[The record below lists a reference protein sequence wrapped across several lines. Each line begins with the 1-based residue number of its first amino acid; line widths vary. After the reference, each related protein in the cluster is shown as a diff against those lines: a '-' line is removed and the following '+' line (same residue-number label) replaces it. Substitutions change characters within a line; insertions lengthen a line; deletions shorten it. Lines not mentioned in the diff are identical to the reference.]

1 MPLSMVQIGENRVI
15 QKVTGKDETK
25 RFLESLGFVVG
36 CNITVVSELSGNM
49 IINIKDTRVAINK
62 SMANRIIV
70 WLRKEDNVENFKR
83 GQNRRNSKG
92 G

>member
-70 WLRKEDNVENFKR
+70 
-83 GQNRRNSKG
+83 
-92 G
+92 